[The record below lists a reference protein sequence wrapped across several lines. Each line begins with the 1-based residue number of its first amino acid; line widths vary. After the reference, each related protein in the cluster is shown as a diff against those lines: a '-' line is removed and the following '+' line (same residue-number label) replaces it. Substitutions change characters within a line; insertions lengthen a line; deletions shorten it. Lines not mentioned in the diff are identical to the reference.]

1 MKSCNK
7 HARKDLA
14 DIALTVKS
22 ESDENCGGKCIKNM
36 TECRNF
42 HFKFLLLAL
51 ILGSGL
57 IFASCNKSTEKHVA
71 RGEEYLQKRRFEE
84 AVMEFRTAADID
96 KTSAKAHWG
105 LARAYENLGQFYES
119 IDALRQVTELDA
131 NNLEAKVKLGNY
143 YY

>member
-1 MKSCNK
+1 
-7 HARKDLA
+7 
-14 DIALTVKS
+14 
-22 ESDENCGGKCIKNM
+22 M
-36 TECRNF
+36 TECRIF
-42 HFKFLLLAL
+42 HFRFLLLAL
-51 ILGSGL
+51 VLGSGL

-119 IDALRQVTELDA
+119 IDALRQVTNSMPTISKLKSNSA
-131 NNLEAKVKLGNY
+131 TIFCSPIRRKFPKPKVF
-143 YY
+143 